1 MSKSEKKP
9 NEIFQFERI
18 KFGENDI
25 EVAKFQ
31 IEIALHS
38 GPDRVDF

>member
-1 MSKSEKKP
+1 MSKSEEKP
-9 NEIFQFERI
+9 NEIFQFQRVN
-18 KFGENDI
+18 FGQDDI

-31 IEIALHS
+31 VEITLHS